1 MIGRLCRDIADFA
14 LSLFPRRR
22 VRPVPAPGNGAK
34 SGDEQKAPLP
44 CGAIK
49 GNMRNVIVLHPKDG
63 VFTEAVFLLRDDYL
77 SSPGISR
84 EELLRQAR
92 AAAEEYTCAAMYTGR
107 KRPAGR
113 VRRAFIVALLLL
125 TALAAVKYTGV
136 I

>member
-22 VRPVPAPGNGAK
+22 VRAVPATGNGAH
-34 SGDEQKAPLP
+34 SGNEQKAPLP
-44 CGAIK
+44 RGAIK
-49 GNMRNVIVLHPKDG
+49 GNMRNVIILHPKDG

-92 AAAEEYTCAAMYTGR
+92 AAADEYTRAAMYTGR
-107 KRPAGR
+107 NRPP
-113 VRRAFIVALLLL
+113 RRIWRALLLAFL
-125 TALAAVKYTGV
+125 VLAALAALKYAGV

>member
-1 MIGRLCRDIADFA
+1 MIARLCRDIADFA
-14 LSLFPRRR
+14 RSLFPRRR
-22 VRPVPAPGNGAK
+22 ARSVPAREKAAQ
-34 SGDEQKAPLP
+34 SGETQKAPLP
-44 CGAIK
+44 RGAIK

-92 AAAEEYTCAAMYTGR
+92 AAAEEYTRVAMCSGG
-107 KRPAGR
+107 KHPAGR
-113 VRRAFIVALLLL
+113 TARALIIALLALA
-125 TALAAVKYTGV
+125 ALAAVKYAGV

>member
-22 VRPVPAPGNGAK
+22 VRTVPATGNGAQ
-34 SGDEQKAPLP
+34 SGNEQKAPLP
-44 CGAIK
+44 RGAIK

-77 SSPGISR
+77 ASPGISR

-92 AAAEEYTCAAMYTGR
+92 AAAEEYTRAAMYTGR
-107 KRPAGR
+107 KRPP
-113 VRRAFIVALLLL
+113 RRIWRALLLAL
-125 TALAAVKYTGV
+125 LVLAALAAFRYTGV